1 MKGKGGTA
9 GGERGSPGARVVV
22 PGPKNDSDGRDR
34 GGDGCVGWAGNVEG
48 LGVPEAEVRCKL
60 GEGSSVG
67 YGVQI
72 RGETITWESLL

>member
-1 MKGKGGTA
+1 MKGKGGM

-48 LGVPEAEVRCKL
+48 LGVLEAEVRCKL